1 MPSAPKASEAGKR
14 EANDVNAT
22 TCPSCGT
29 ELAEGRTI
37 AGRKDLASQT
47 VSICR
52 TCAEIVIVM
61 KVRDELILRAATASD
76 YLTLPERAQTLLRV
90 AFELV
95 RRPRRQTRMARHL
108 N

>member
-1 MPSAPKASEAGKR
+1 VS
-14 EANDVNAT
+14 DT

-29 ELAEGRTI
+29 ELADGRTI
-37 AGRKDLASQT
+37 AGRKDLGRQT

-52 TCAEIVIVM
+52 ACAEIVIVL
-61 KVRDELILRAATASD
+61 KVQDDLALRAATAAD
-76 YLTLPERAQTLLRV
+76 YLSLPERAQTLLRV

-95 RRPRRQTRMARHL
+95 RSPRRQARMPRHPRHL